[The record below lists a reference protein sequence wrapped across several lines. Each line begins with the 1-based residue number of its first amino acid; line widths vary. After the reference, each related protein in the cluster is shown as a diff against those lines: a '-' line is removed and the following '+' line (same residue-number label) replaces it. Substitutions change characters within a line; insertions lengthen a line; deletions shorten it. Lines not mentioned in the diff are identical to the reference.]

1 MTEESHI
8 RLSPYRYPGEDGF
21 CDDWILELWIISA
34 HCNQHCVSIHFACHL
49 RCLLDNEGRLTFSL
63 SCNLH
68 AIRGSQYPFLPSRE
82 LKIVK
87 LTPIVDGAVYRR
99 CGISV
104 VLDDE
109 LTFHCCLLV
118 ENESLLLAST
128 SSTHGRVRLRDDE
141 FVLLRSNQ
149 SSINLAGGKSAAP
162 SAGSFPRGSVL
173 WFQYFHNSFVPC

>member
-21 CDDWILELWIISA
+21 CDDWILELWNISA

-87 LTPIVDGAVYRR
+87 LTPIVHGAVYRR

-104 VLDDE
+104 VLDGE

-118 ENESLLLAST
+118 ENEPLLFAST
-128 SSTHGRVRLRDDE
+128 SSTHGE
-141 FVLLRSNQ
+141 FD
-149 SSINLAGGKSAAP
+149 
-162 SAGSFPRGSVL
+162 
-173 WFQYFHNSFVPC
+173 